1 MSTDGEAPLTRAQLR
16 ALRAAAEAA
25 EPAQDPEA
33 VGAAEPSAA
42 EHSEGD
48 PGATAARAEE
58 SWRAATS
65 EEATAAPPSAPPAA
79 PPTIRHPVPGIVPRP
94 AWPAPVSQHPEQPF
108 PTPATTDAA
117 DLPGHT
123 PGADTPDVGPIR
135 GIRPESGVSAPDLGP
150 AHPAEPVDPV
160 IDKNASAEPVTDE
173 DEPAD
178 RHPLPVIPAPTSPI
192 TTGLA
197 VPEPGPREPGVPG
210 PVRGRRA
217 THTELAPEPAS
228 TRTETRPRSRRFALA
243 LFSVLGVLAL
253 VVAALGVVSLT
264 QGPRISS
271 TSVNAA
277 QAIQTSGSRLTL
289 TLNQRVDSLDAK
301 QVSVTPAVPFTVDAA
316 GRSIGI
322 RFTTALNDD
331 TTYSV
336 KVSGVVGAGGGPAS
350 DLATTFR
357 TPASRILLLQRAPGG
372 KDDKIFST
380 DLTGERAKPVFEHP
394 RIDDYRVSGNS
405 LVVAVEEKG
414 GSRLMVMDLDGS
426 HQRELKLPGVGFVS
440 SVQLSDRGGYV
451 GYSYSDRDLTE
462 TSGRASVLVTQ
473 SLNGKGK
480 PRIVEVG
487 GKEASVAEWQFVP
500 DTSSLLF
507 VDFDGALGLQDVRS
521 DGAVKSMGVAASILG
536 VSRGTYTAIVERAD
550 GSIMQVD
557 LTDGSETPLPASTPD
572 YGDADAIVPFP
583 GGTVRHVTQRD
594 EGGMPTG
601 QAVVRVD
608 DKGTAKIVTEVSGS
622 DAIVQT
628 CVSPSGQYAAVVV
641 APDLPSNPYDEL
653 LLPLPGT
660 LHTQLIDLDGKR
672 ELPTL
677 NGFDISWCAQAPH
690 P

>member
-25 EPAQDPEA
+25 EPAQEPEA
-33 VGAAEPSAA
+33 TRAAERSATEPSEA
-42 EHSEGD
+42 D
-48 PGATAARAEE
+48 PDATAARAEE
-58 SWRAATS
+58 ARRAAMS
-65 EEATAAPPSAPPAA
+65 AEATAAPPAA
-79 PPTIRHPVPGIVPRP
+79 PPTIRHPVTAPGSARAP
-94 AWPAPVSQHPEQPF
+94 ASSH
-108 PTPATTDAA
+108 PTPAPTAA
-117 DLPGHT
+117 SDPSGHT

-135 GIRPESGVSAPDLGP
+135 GIRPESGVSAPDLEP
-150 AHPAEPVDPV
+150 AHPAVPIADE
-160 IDKNASAEPVTDE
+160 NAPAEDA
-173 DEPAD
+173 PAD
-178 RHPLPVIPAPTSPI
+178 RHPLPAIPAPTSPI

-197 VPEPGPREPGVPG
+197 VPEPGPREPGAPG
-210 PVRGRRA
+210 PVRGRRS
-217 THTELAPEPAS
+217 THTELASEPAS
-228 TRTETRPRSRRFALA
+228 TRASAEPRSRRFALA

-473 SLNGKGK
+473 SLNGTGK

-550 GSIMQVD
+550 GTIMQVD

-608 DKGTAKIVTEVSGS
+608 DKGAAKIVAEVSGS

>member
-25 EPAQDPEA
+25 EAAQDAEA
-33 VGAAEPSAA
+33 AGAAEPSAA
-42 EHSEGD
+42 ERSEGD
-48 PGATAARAEE
+48 PDGTAARAEE
-58 SWRAATS
+58 SRHAETT
-65 EEATAAPPSAPPAA
+65 EEATAASPAA
-79 PPTIRHPVPGIVPRP
+79 PPTIRHPVPAPGIVPRP
-94 AWPAPVSQHPEQPF
+94 AWPAPASQHPEQPH
-108 PTPATTDAA
+108 PAPATTDAP

-123 PGADTPDVGPIR
+123 PEADTPDVGPIR
-135 GIRPESGVSAPDLGP
+135 GIRPESGVWAPDLGP
-150 AHPAEPVDPV
+150 ADPV
-160 IDKNASAEPVTDE
+160 AAENASE
-173 DEPAD
+173 DAPAD
-178 RHPLPVIPAPTSPI
+178 RHPLPAIPAPTSPI

-197 VPEPGPREPGVPG
+197 VPEPEPREPGVPG
-210 PVRGRRA
+210 PVRGRRS
-217 THTELAPEPAS
+217 THTALAPESES
-228 TRTETRPRSRRFALA
+228 TRAATQPRSRRFALA

-608 DKGTAKIVTEVSGS
+608 DKGTAKIVAEVSGS

>member
-25 EPAQDPEA
+25 EPAQEPQAAD
-33 VGAAEPSAA
+33 AAEPS
-42 EHSEGD
+42 
-48 PGATAARAEE
+48 RAEE
-58 SWRAATS
+58 SRHAATS
-65 EEATAAPPSAPPAA
+65 EEATAAPPAA
-79 PPTIRHPVPGIVPRP
+79 PPTIRHPVPAPGIVPRP
-94 AWPAPVSQHPEQPF
+94 EWRAPASQHPEQPH
-108 PTPATTDAA
+108 PAPATTDAG

-135 GIRPESGVSAPDLGP
+135 GIRPESGVSAPDLG
-150 AHPAEPVDPV
+150 AADPV
-160 IDKNASAEPVTDE
+160 EPVTAENASDE
-173 DEPAD
+173 NASEDAPPAD
-178 RHPLPVIPAPTSPI
+178 RHPLPAIPAPTSPI

-210 PVRGRRA
+210 PVRGRRS

-228 TRTETRPRSRRFALA
+228 TRTETPPRSRRFALA

-583 GGTVRHVTQRD
+583 GGTLRHVTQRD

>member
-16 ALRAAAEAA
+16 ALRAAAEADPRVLSERSETKGA
-25 EPAQDPEA
+25 EEPEA
-33 VGAAEPSAA
+33 TRAAEPNEA
-42 EHSEGD
+42 EAEA
-48 PGATAARAEE
+48 PAARAEE
-58 SWRAATS
+58 L
-65 EEATAAPPSAPPAA
+65 TAAPPAA
-79 PPTIRHPVPGIVPRP
+79 PPTIRHPVTAPGAAPRP
-94 AWPAPVSQHPEQPF
+94 VAPAPAAQHPEPQHPHPH
-108 PTPATTDAA
+108 PTPASADA
-117 DLPGHT
+117 PSGHT

-135 GIRPESGVSAPDLGP
+135 GIRPESGVSAPDP
-150 AHPAEPVDPV
+150 DTAPDA
-160 IDKNASAEPVTDE
+160 
-173 DEPAD
+173 PAD
-178 RHPLPVIPAPTSPI
+178 RHPLPAIPAPTSPI

-210 PVRGRRA
+210 PVRGRRS

-228 TRTETRPRSRRFALA
+228 TRAAAEPRSRRFALA

-380 DLTGERAKPVFEHP
+380 DLTGERARPVFEHP

-426 HQRELKLPGVGFVS
+426 HQRELKLPGVGYVS

-473 SLNGKGK
+473 SLNGAGK

-550 GSIMQVD
+550 GTIMQVD

-608 DKGTAKIVTEVSGS
+608 DKGAAKVVAEVSGS

>member
-1 MSTDGEAPLTRAQLR
+1 M
-16 ALRAAAEAA
+16 
-25 EPAQDPEA
+25 
-33 VGAAEPSAA
+33 
-42 EHSEGD
+42 
-48 PGATAARAEE
+48 
-58 SWRAATS
+58 
-65 EEATAAPPSAPPAA
+65 
-79 PPTIRHPVPGIVPRP
+79 
-94 AWPAPVSQHPEQPF
+94 
-108 PTPATTDAA
+108 
-117 DLPGHT
+117 
-123 PGADTPDVGPIR
+123 
-135 GIRPESGVSAPDLGP
+135 
-150 AHPAEPVDPV
+150 
-160 IDKNASAEPVTDE
+160 
-173 DEPAD
+173 
-178 RHPLPVIPAPTSPI
+178 
-192 TTGLA
+192 
-197 VPEPGPREPGVPG
+197 
-210 PVRGRRA
+210 
-217 THTELAPEPAS
+217 
-228 TRTETRPRSRRFALA
+228 A

-380 DLTGERAKPVFEHP
+380 DLTGERARPVFEHP

-426 HQRELKLPGVGFVS
+426 HQRELKLPGVGYVS

-507 VDFDGALGLQDVRS
+507 VDFDGALGLQDARS

-550 GSIMQVD
+550 GTIMQVD

-608 DKGTAKIVTEVSGS
+608 DKGAAKIVAEVSGA

-628 CVSPSGQYAAVVV
+628 CVSPSGQYAAVVI